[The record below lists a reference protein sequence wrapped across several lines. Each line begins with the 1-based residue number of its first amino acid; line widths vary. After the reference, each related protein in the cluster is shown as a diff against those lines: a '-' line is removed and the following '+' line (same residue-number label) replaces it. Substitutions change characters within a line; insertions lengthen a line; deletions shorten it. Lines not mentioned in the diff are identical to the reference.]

1 MAKRVTFIVLALC
14 ATVLSLRVLAGEFP
28 DDWTFD
34 DDAKLR
40 ASHAE
45 LEGKPMP
52 KLDLSGWVN
61 GEVKADDMKGKV
73 VVVDFYA
80 TWCGPCKMMAP
91 VIDEVAKDY
100 AGKLKVVKIDVD
112 EAAETA
118 AAMGVTAM
126 PTFIVLKDGQEVWR
140 RLGAAPKAAF
150 VNELQGVI

>member
-1 MAKRVTFIVLALC
+1 MSNVKEVSDGTFEAEVLKSS
-14 ATVLSLRVLAGEFP
+14 TPVLI
-28 DDWTFD
+28 
-34 DDAKLR
+34 
-40 ASHAE
+40 
-45 LEGKPMP
+45 
-52 KLDLSGWVN
+52 
-61 GEVKADDMKGKV
+61 
-73 VVVDFYA
+73 DFYA

-112 EAAETA
+112 EASETA

-140 RLGAAPKAAF
+140 RLGAAPKATF

>member
-1 MAKRVTFIVLALC
+1 MSNVKEVSDGTFEAEVLKSSPP
-14 ATVLSLRVLAGEFP
+14 VLI
-28 DDWTFD
+28 
-34 DDAKLR
+34 
-40 ASHAE
+40 
-45 LEGKPMP
+45 
-52 KLDLSGWVN
+52 
-61 GEVKADDMKGKV
+61 
-73 VVVDFYA
+73 DFYA